1 MGGIVLFGVSFGAMA
16 DRLSAP
22 PHRLTVSPESLRWGT
37 GLFCSVLGAFVLVA
51 PHRFAA
57 PPYEALAA
65 WRTLWGSA
73 AFVAGVGLLAVAVL
87 RPRPAVRLVVHCL
100 AGAVFLLLAASFAQE
115 EVWTGMISHGLF
127 GLATALSGFL
137 PPERTVPRGLPGRD
151 LFALVMALIAVLN
164 GTLFLLA
171 PVILGPYYDVARGV
185 LPWMGG
191 SLLAGGL
198 FLGAVQLR
206 RPDEVSRAALWAAHL
221 LAGAAF
227 IFNGAVV
234 SLPRRS
240 WSGLF
245 VAFGGGLA
253 LALLPWLSRRLAR
266 IDTASLRTRLALA
279 LATATSVALVLAVA
293 VTTTQEERQATDQV
307 LEMRQAEA
315 QAIARHVADYVDLSS
330 ARTAAI
336 AAMAGRIPVHPAACR
351 AFLERSLPLYPD
363 IAGLVWFDLAGQ
375 VLAASGNPPLDAIPG
390 PSVAAAVRRSQ
401 RTSLQLLAVPGE
413 DEERLLLTTPV
424 IGLDGRVSG
433 ALVMVAEAG
442 ALARRI
448 ERPESDVHLAD
459 GYGRIIARRELSPYR
474 PLFGELP
481 AGWDQAVLRGER
493 PLGGRLAAF
502 AQVPDLGWVV
512 AVERARRSALA
523 GVRRGRDMAFLLLLG
538 MIPVAVLFGIVAAR
552 RIARPL
558 RVLAKAVVQMAHQD
572 PGELRGP
579 MVAPEPTEITEV
591 ARLSSAFVEMRDRLA
606 ERTRESQRLATEL
619 SARAEALAESDR
631 RKNEFLAMLGHELRN
646 PLGAI
651 ANASHVLQQIGPSE
665 TPARRSVE
673 VIQRQ
678 IQHLVRLVDDLL
690 DVSRITRGK
699 VELRREPMDLR
710 DAARHASEM
719 LRPVVEAKQHE
730 LRVMLPPE
738 PLTIVADVTRLEQV
752 VGNLLR
758 NAAKYTDPGGRIDLE
773 ARAEGDEAVLIV
785 RDNGIGIAPDLLP
798 RIFDLF
804 IQGEQGLDR
813 TGAGLGIGLTLVQ
826 SLVEMHG
833 GRVAARSAGVGQGS
847 EFEVRLPLVDPIP
860 YPLTPSPQGKG
871 NQAL

>member
-1 MGGIVLFGVSFGAMA
+1 MA
-16 DRLSAP
+16 DPVLP
-22 PHRLTVSPESLRWGT
+22 PPNRFTVSPESLRWGT

-57 PPYEALAA
+57 PPYEALAPY
-65 WRTLWGSA
+65 RTLWGSA
-73 AFVAGVGLLAVAVL
+73 AFAAGVALLAVAVL
-87 RPRPAVRLVVHCL
+87 RPRPWMRLVVHSL
-100 AGAVFLLLAASFAQE
+100 VGAVFLLLAASFAQE
-115 EVWTGMISHGLF
+115 EVWTGMVSHGLF
-127 GLATALSGFL
+127 GLTTALAGFL

-151 LFALVMALIAVLN
+151 LFALVMSLIAVLN

-171 PVILGPYYDVARGV
+171 PAFLGPYYDIARGS
-185 LPWMGG
+185 LAWLGG
-191 SLLAGGL
+191 ILLAGGL
-198 FLGAVQLR
+198 LLGAVQLR
-206 RPDEVSRAALWAAHL
+206 RPDEVPRAALWAAHL

-227 IFNGAVV
+227 LVNGAVLA
-234 SLPRRS
+234 LPRRS

-279 LATATSVALVLAVA
+279 LATAASVALVLAVA
-293 VTTTQEERQATDQV
+293 VTTTQEERQATEQV

-315 QAIARHVADYVDLSS
+315 QSIARHIADYVDLSS

-336 AAMAGRIPVHPAACR
+336 AAMAGRLPGDPAACR
-351 AFLERSLPLYPD
+351 VFLERSLPLYPD
-363 IAGLVWFDLAGQ
+363 VAGLVWFDLNGQ
-375 VLAASGNPPLDAIPG
+375 VLAASGNPPLDGIAG
-390 PSVAAAVRRSQ
+390 RSVVAAVRRSP
-401 RTSLQLLAVPGE
+401 RSSLQLLAIPGE
-413 DEERLLLTTPV
+413 AEERLLLTTPV
-424 IGLDGRVSG
+424 IGLDGRLAG
-433 ALVMVAEAG
+433 ALVMVAGAD
-442 ALARRI
+442 ALAQRI

-459 GYGRIIARRELSPYR
+459 GFGRIIAQRELSPFR
-474 PLFGELP
+474 SLFGELP
-481 AGWDQAVLRGER
+481 AGWDRAVLRGEM
-493 PLGGRLAAF
+493 PAGGRLAAF
-502 AQVPDLGWVV
+502 ASVPDLGWVV
-512 AVERARRSALA
+512 AVERPRRSALA
-523 GVRRGRDMAFLLLLG
+523 GVRRGRDLAFLLLLG

-558 RVLAKAVVQMAHQD
+558 RVLARAVGQMANQD
-572 PGELRGP
+572 PGAPGGP

-591 ARLSSAFVEMRDRLA
+591 ARLSSAFVEMRGRLA

-651 ANASHVLQQIGPSE
+651 ANAAHVLQRIGPDDA
-665 TPARRSVE
+665 PARRSVE

-699 VELRREPMDLR
+699 VELRRERMDLR
-710 DAARHASEM
+710 DAVRHAAET
-719 LRPVVEAKQHE
+719 LRPVVEAKDHE
-730 LRVMLPPE
+730 LRVSLPAE
-738 PLTIVADVTRLEQV
+738 PLPLDADVTRLEQV

-758 NAAKYTDPGGRIDLE
+758 NAAKYTDAGGRIDLE
-773 ARAEGDEAVLIV
+773 ARSEGQEAVVLV
-785 RDNGIGIAPDLLP
+785 RDNGMGISPELLP
-798 RIFDLF
+798 RMFDLF

-813 TGAGLGIGLTLVQ
+813 TGAGLGIGLTLVR

-833 GRVAARSAGVGQGS
+833 GRVQARSEGAGRGS
-847 EFEVRLPLVDPIP
+847 EFEVRLPLSTAPP
-860 YPLTPSPQGKG
+860 PPP
-871 NQAL
+871 